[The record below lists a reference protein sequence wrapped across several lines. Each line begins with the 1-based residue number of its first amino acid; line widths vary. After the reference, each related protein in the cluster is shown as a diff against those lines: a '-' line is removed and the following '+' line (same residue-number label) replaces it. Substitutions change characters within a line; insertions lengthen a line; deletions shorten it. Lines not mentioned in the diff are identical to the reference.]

1 MDYEMNGIPL
11 GLSMALLMNEQAK
24 AGYDALSET
33 QKEHL
38 ILKCKDA
45 GSKEEMDRIISSIY
59 PAESVESLF
68 EEPDID

>member
-11 GLSMALLMNEQAK
+11 GLSMALLMN
-24 AGYDALSET
+24 
-33 QKEHL
+33 EHL

>member
-24 AGYDALSET
+24 AGY
-33 QKEHL
+33 
-38 ILKCKDA
+38 DA